1 MCKQRGIRHYSLLPL
16 SGKMFSHFCRWAGFS
31 SIMFT
36 WEDEHPNSKWPS
48 FILLSLNF
56 YCGAWH
62 LGLWDMPLVTWCQL
76 SQLCSLLTSCPT
88 LNEDIATQAYFCL
101 VLLRSVWLLLV
112 LLCLVEAIHADQKQV
127 LLEVSAVPCYS
138 QDIQGFHLAILPD
151 QFHHFLHQLNSIINP
166 SRHVTPW
173 SQLEMLYLFYC
184 WRGLIFFASL
194 YLSDEVLEFCW
205 KLVPIVYIASMGWHI
220 HPFSY
225 QQKLPGWTW
234 H

>member
-16 SGKMFSHFCRWAGFS
+16 SGEMFSHFCRWTGFS

-48 FILLSLNF
+48 FILLFLNF
-56 YCGAWH
+56 YCGARH
-62 LGLWDMPLVTWCQL
+62 LGLWDMPSVTWCQL

-112 LLCLVEAIHADQKQV
+112 LLCLVEAIHPDQKQV

-151 QFHHFLHQLNSIINP
+151 QFHHFLASTKFHNKSIKTCNSL
-166 SRHVTPW
+166 VTTGDAL
-173 SQLEMLYLFYC
+173 SFLLLERL
-184 WRGLIFFASL
+184 
-194 YLSDEVLEFCW
+194 DFCC
-205 KLVPIVYIASMGWHI
+205 
-220 HPFSY
+220 
-225 QQKLPGWTW
+225 
-234 H
+234 